1 MTKVSGLTA
10 ERVLD
15 VAQEL
20 IQTRGYNGFSF
31 RDIAQAIGIKSAS
44 IHYHFPSKG
53 DLGVV
58 LVARYRRLFGEE
70 LAEVRRRQTAAP
82 KRLKCF
88 IALFRRTLTE
98 QRLCLCGVLAAERG
112 SLPEEVNAEVRAF
125 FKLCEDWLVE
135 VLKDGRAAGEIEF
148 RGPPQALADHLI
160 SLLEGAMVMALSLDD
175 LDRFDKA
182 AQGFLRI
189 LKPAADG

>member
-1 MTKVSGLTA
+1 MKVSGLTA

-31 RDIAQAIGIKSAS
+31 RDIAEVIGIKSAS

-53 DLGVV
+53 DLGVA
-58 LVARYRRLFGEE
+58 LVARYRKAFEEE
-70 LAEVRRRQTAAP
+70 LAEVWRRQATAP

-98 QRLCLCGVLAAERG
+98 ERLCLCGMLAAERG
-112 SLPEEVNAEVRAF
+112 SLPEEINAEVRAF
-125 FKLCEDWLVE
+125 FKLCEDWLIE
-135 VLKDGRAAGEIEF
+135 VLKEGRAAGEIEF
-148 RGPPQALADHLI
+148 RGPAQALADHLI
-160 SLLEGAMVMALSLDD
+160 ALLEGAMMMALSLND
-175 LDRFDKA
+175 LERFDKA

-189 LKPAADG
+189 VKPAADG

>member
-1 MTKVSGLTA
+1 MSGLTA

-31 RDIAQAIGIKSAS
+31 RDIAEAIDIKSAS

-53 DLGVV
+53 DLGVA
-58 LVARYRRLFGEE
+58 LVARYCSLFGEE
-70 LAEVRRRQTAAP
+70 LAEVRRRQATAP

-112 SLPEEVNAEVRAF
+112 SLPGEVNAEVSAF
-125 FKLCEDWLVE
+125 FKLCEDWLIE
-135 VLKDGRAAGEIEF
+135 VLKEGRAAGEIEF
-148 RGPPQALADHLI
+148 RGPAQALADHLI
-160 SLLEGAMVMALSLDD
+160 ALLEGAMMMALSLDD

-189 LKPAADG
+189 LKPATDG